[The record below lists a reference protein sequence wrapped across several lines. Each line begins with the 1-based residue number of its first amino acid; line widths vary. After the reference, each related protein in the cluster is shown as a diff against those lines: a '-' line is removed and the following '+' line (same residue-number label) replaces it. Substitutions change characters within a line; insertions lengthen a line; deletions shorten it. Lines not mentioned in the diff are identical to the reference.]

1 MEPLIELKE
10 LEYAYPY
17 ATPALSGI
25 NLCIRKGEKIALV
38 GSNGAGKST
47 LLLTLNGTIRP
58 DKGSIIFQGKPVSYD
73 RTSLRKIRQKIGFV
87 FQDPDVQIIGPTV
100 WQDVAFGPVNLD
112 FTDEQV
118 RQSVTDALHSV
129 GMEGFEKRPPYHLS
143 GGEKKRVA
151 ISGILAM
158 DPEVLVLDEPTSML
172 DPAGSEDIMD
182 LLDELNLQGKTI
194 IISTHDVELAFTWA
208 DRIILMEKG
217 KIIGSGTPEEAFS
230 DKEMIRRARLKT
242 PVLLE
247 LFYELKSRGLKTSE
261 TLPRTVLDI
270 IRIIEH
276 DHHGTI
282 RLPGNGYGTIHVG
295 DVDKMSGTDVSDIL
309 ARTSHDSIG
318 VMGSR
323 AKIYARKWG
332 FIPDI
337 SYAVIDKCILQ
348 AMNGRSSIILTTGR
362 MVTRV
367 FERVTIFNQANDR
380 SIPVR
385 SLTLDNT
392 TDGVPPED
400 NVAVQNRSLL
410 KESC

>member
-1 MEPLIELKE
+1 MEPLIELKD

-17 ATPALSGI
+17 ASPALSNI
-25 NLCIRKGEKIALV
+25 SLCIQRGEKIALV

-47 LLLTLNGTIRP
+47 LLLTLNGMIRP
-58 DKGSIIFQGKPVSYD
+58 DKGTVTIYGKPVSYD

-87 FQDPDVQIIGPTV
+87 FQDPDVQIIAPTV

-112 FTDEQV
+112 YSEEQV
-118 RQSVTDALHSV
+118 QQAVSDALHSV
-129 GMEGFEKRPPYHLS
+129 GLEGFEKRPPYHLS

-151 ISGILAM
+151 IAGILAM
-158 DPEVLVLDEPTSML
+158 DPDVLILDEPTSML

-182 LLDELNLQGKTI
+182 LLDELNHQGKTI
-194 IISTHDVELAFTWA
+194 IISTHDVELAYPWA

-217 KIIGSGTPEEAFS
+217 RIIASGTPEEAFS
-230 DKEMIRRARLKT
+230 DKELVRRARLKT
-242 PVLLE
+242 PILLE
-247 LFYELKSRGLKTSE
+247 LSQELKSRGMKTPG

-276 DHHGTI
+276 DHHGSI
-282 RLPGNGYGTIHVG
+282 RLSDNGYGTIHVG
-295 DVDKMSGTDVSDIL
+295 DVDLISGSHIQAIL
-309 ARTSHDSIG
+309 ARTSCDTIG

-323 AKIYARKWG
+323 AKICARQWG
-332 FIPDI
+332 LIPDI

-348 AMNGRSSIILTTGR
+348 AMNGRTSLILTTGG

-367 FERVTIFNQANDR
+367 FERVTMFNQTNNR

-385 SLTLDNT
+385 SLIGDEIQDDLS
-392 TDGVPPED
+392 GI
-400 NVAVQNRSLL
+400 
-410 KESC
+410 